1 MKYNCNPDY
10 LEREIIKQIKKQVL
24 LNCDEVEQL
33 TNEIHE
39 LYNVEEIKI
48 QSYVHP
54 ADYCGEARLEF
65 LQMYAEAEMLRE
77 ELAMQIGYLPSLVKP
92 SL

>member
-1 MKYNCNPDY
+1 MKYNCDPDY
-10 LEREIIKQIKKQVL
+10 LEREIIRQIKYL
-24 LNCDEVEQL
+24 AMINCDKEEQL
-33 TNEIHE
+33 TYEFHK
-39 LYNVEEIKI
+39 LYDIDKIKI
-48 QSYVHP
+48 QTYVHP

-77 ELAMQIGYLPSLVKP
+77 ELAMQIGYLPSLVSP